1 MRSGFQSGLH
11 KYLICKWLRS
21 IITHN
26 IVTQYY
32 MGYLEIRWFPVE
44 IMNNFLC
51 IINTDIFTIKM
62 KVILL
67 PITLN

>member
-1 MRSGFQSGLH
+1 
-11 KYLICKWLRS
+11 
-21 IITHN
+21 
-26 IVTQYY
+26 

>member
-11 KYLICKWLRS
+11 KYLICKWLHS
-21 IITHN
+21 IITCN

-32 MGYLEIRWFPVE
+32 MGYLEICCFQVE